1 MTSSDTDHFDENDA
15 TRELVFEDR
24 ASGFLFVGDPHV
36 STRRP
41 GRRKDDDYQ
50 TTILNKLAEAV
61 RIANEH
67 NYVVVILG
75 DLLDEP
81 VPGSESLKNRLI
93 RILKSARFKV
103 VNLLGNHERTHA
115 KLSDD
120 DTLPLLENSGAFDLI
135 RESGPYGV
143 FDFEG
148 TRIGLGGTP
157 YGEDIPD
164 DVSDMFPGDCKSVV
178 WITHHDLAFEGAYP
192 GSRPLHE
199 IKGCKLAVNGHMH
212 LMKKIRK
219 EGETTWFNP
228 GNITRQAVDAIEH
241 TPRVWGFD
249 QNGRIEPFELTH
261 RKDVF
266 DLTGR
271 LISSITEDSEDE
283 EQSLESVFVQLIQVE
298 DSEDFSKTDDGTVI
312 REQIETMFEDDNTDT
327 KVRSL
332 VVSLLN
338 DVVESEQAA

>member
-1 MTSSDTDHFDENDA
+1 MIANSENVA
-15 TRELVFEDR
+15 ELKLETG

-36 STRRP
+36 SVRRP

-61 RIANEH
+61 RIANDH
-67 NYVVVILG
+67 NYVMVILG

-120 DTLPLLENSGAFDLI
+120 DTLSLLESSGAFDLI
-135 RESGPYGV
+135 KQTGPYGV

-157 YGEDIPD
+157 YGEDIPT
-164 DVSDMFPGDCKSVV
+164 DVSGMFPDCKSVV

-212 LMKKIRK
+212 LMKKIRR

-228 GNITRQAVDAIEH
+228 GNITRQAVDAMEH
-241 TPRVWGFD
+241 IPRVWGFD
-249 QNGRIEPFELTH
+249 RNGKIEPFDLTH
-261 RKDVF
+261 RKDAF

-271 LISSITEDSEDE
+271 LISSIMEDSAPE
-283 EQSLESVFVQLIQVE
+283 EEGSMESVFVQLIQVE
-298 DSEDFSKTDDGTVI
+298 ESADFSKTDDGTVI
-312 REQIETMFEDDNTDT
+312 REQMETLFDESNTDT

-332 VVSLLN
+332 VVGLLN
-338 DVVESEQAA
+338 EVVESEKAAA